1 MMRTFATDIITR
13 AALAAGLPEGRVIN
27 MVKKDNLT
35 IERPRMELQFMP
47 EKYTRSGRTLGLSRD
62 GAVQTRKRELYVVE
76 QDVAANAMADD
87 EAWLER
93 FSYAF
98 IAALPRGRNDA
109 NGNWVKIRAQKA
121 TFSRPS
127 DKRVGDKVIE
137 VFPRANRLFLVTFTW
152 RITGEETE
160 SLIPSFDFNIT
171 HKQGA

>member
-13 AALAAGLPEGRVIN
+13 AALAAGLPEGRVID
-27 MVKKDNLT
+27 KTQKDNLT
-35 IERPRMELQFMP
+35 IKRPRMELQFMP
-47 EKYTRSGRTLGLSRD
+47 ERYTRSGRTLGLSRD

-121 TFSRPS
+121 TFSRPP

-152 RITGEETE
+152 RVTGEETE
-160 SLIPSFDFNIT
+160 SLIPSFGFKVNLN
-171 HKQGA
+171 